1 MGGAN
6 GSPGVRQ
13 PVMRQR
19 IEHYALIGDGHT
31 AALVGRDGTIDWLCL
46 PHFDSAACFAALL
59 GKRNNGFWRIAPAA
73 KVKSV
78 TRRYIDGTMI
88 LVTTFCTNGGE
99 VELTDFMAMDQGGRH
114 LVRRVRGIKGKVR
127 LRFVL
132 AVRFDYGMTVPW
144 ISGIDDHTHTLVA
157 GPDALVLRTPLRL
170 QNDNDILAAEFTV
183 REGDTLPVVLSYG
196 PSYETSP
203 AIVDVDRSYQRT
215 KAYWQG
221 WSMRGA
227 EAGPWTGV
235 VRRSLLTLKALTFHP
250 TGGIVA
256 AATTSLPEFLEGE
269 RNWDYRYCWLRDA
282 TFTLLAFL
290 NGGYEEEADL
300 WREWL
305 LRAVAGRPEQI
316 QIMYGLRGE
325 RRLDEWTVP
334 WLQGYRKSAPVRVG
348 NMAAKQV
355 QLDIF
360 GELSHAMAVAAK
372 GGLPPPAR
380 GLALRAALLDHLEKV
395 WREPDA
401 GIWETRGEP
410 RHFVHSK
417 VMAWVSF
424 DRAATS
430 DYLDGDASKQKHYR
444 KLADRIHADIC
455 RNGVDPK
462 RHCFVQSYGSTE
474 LDASALLFAIVGF
487 LPPDDERVTNTIRE
501 IEQRLVWDGL
511 VMRYESDSGV
521 DGLPPGEG
529 AFLACSFWLVDNYVL
544 QGRYEDAQRLFQR
557 LITLTND
564 VGLLAEEYD
573 PRAKRQLGNFPQA
586 FSHVAL
592 VNSAFALHR
601 AMAKAG
607 LPNGDGREP
616 ALPHVKPNQA

>member
-1 MGGAN
+1 
-6 GSPGVRQ
+6 
-13 PVMRQR
+13 MRQR
-19 IEHYALIGDGHT
+19 IEDYGLIGDGHT
-31 AALVGRDGTIDWLCL
+31 AALVGRNGSIDWLCL
-46 PHFDSAACFAALL
+46 PHFDSGACLAALI
-59 GKRNNGFWRIAPAA
+59 GTRENGFWRIAPVA
-73 KVKSV
+73 KVRKI
-78 TRRYIDGTMI
+78 TRRYIEGTMI
-88 LVTTFCTNGGE
+88 LVTTFRTKDGE
-99 VELTDFMAMDQGGRH
+99 VELIDFMAMDQRDRH
-114 LVRRVRGIKGKVR
+114 IIRRVRGTKGKVKIQ
-127 LRFVL
+127 FEL
-132 AVRFDYGMTVPW
+132 AARFDYGMTVPW
-144 ISGIDDHTHTLVA
+144 LNEIDDHTHTMVA
-157 GPDALVLRTPLRL
+157 GPDSLVLRTSLALR
-170 QNDNDILAAEFTV
+170 AENGVLTSQFTV
-183 REGDTLPVVLSYG
+183 KDGETVSAVLGYS
-196 PSYETSP
+196 PSYQESP
-203 AIVDVDRSYQRT
+203 AVIDADRSFQRT
-215 KAYWQG
+215 KAFWQG

-227 EAGPWTGV
+227 EAGPWTTV

-256 AATTSLPEFLEGE
+256 APTTSLPEFLGGE

-305 LRAVAGRPEQI
+305 LKAVAGRPEQI

-334 WLQGYRKSAPVRVG
+334 WLSGYRKSSPVRVG
-348 NMAAKQV
+348 NMAAKQT
-355 QLDIF
+355 QLDIY
-360 GELSHAMAVAAK
+360 GELSHAMAVAAM

-380 GLALRAALLDHLEKV
+380 GLTLRTALLVHLEKV
-395 WREPDA
+395 WKEPDA
-401 GIWETRGEP
+401 GIWEIRGDP

-430 DYLDGDASKQKHYR
+430 NYLDGDGPKQKHYR
-444 KLADRIHADIC
+444 RVADRIHADIC
-455 RNGVDPK
+455 KNGVDPT
-462 RHCFVQSYGSTE
+462 RQCFVQSYGSTE

-487 LPPDDERVTNTIRE
+487 LPPNDDRVVNTVRE
-501 IEQRLVWDGL
+501 IEERLVHDGF
-511 VMRYESDSGV
+511 VMRYETDSGI

-529 AFLACSFWLVDNYVL
+529 AFLACSFWLVDIYVL
-544 QGRYEDAQRLFQR
+544 QGRYEDAQRLFER
-557 LITLTND
+557 LISLTNE

-601 AMAKAG
+601 ATSNAKSG
-607 LPNGDGREP
+607 RHDGMPRSP
-616 ALPHVKPNQA
+616 PHIKPNRA